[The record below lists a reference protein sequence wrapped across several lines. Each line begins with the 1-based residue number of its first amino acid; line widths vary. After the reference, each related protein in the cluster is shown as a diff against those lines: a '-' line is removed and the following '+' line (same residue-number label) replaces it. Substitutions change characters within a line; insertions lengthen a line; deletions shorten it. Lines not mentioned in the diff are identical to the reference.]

1 MKPIKKEDG
10 WWVTEIP
17 ECGDCGPYPTK
28 ADALETQRGLQRT
41 FDHMDDW
48 SFWTCEKKPKKAR
61 ESELQPESQPESST
75 EVPTES
81 QPKRRKQRSDKGKP
95 RGPRKKKPGTTDESM
110 GT

>member
-48 SFWTCEKKPKKAR
+48 RFWTCEKKPKKTR
-61 ESELQPESQPESST
+61 EPESQSESST
-75 EVPTES
+75 EVPTEP

-95 RGPRKKKPGTTDESM
+95 RGPRKKKPETTDESM